1 MYPKDKKLIRL
12 VDHDR
17 VHYNHEYSGEKLLF
31 PLKNTIMWD
40 YENVNGDRINGIVN
54 ICINFS
60 CFDKCITVK
69 TESEKNKI
77 RKNKNSKFHSR
88 NTDLVFSIVQKKGEE
103 TVPVFQGQGQDL
115 RIGN

>member
-1 MYPKDKKLIRL
+1 
-12 VDHDR
+12 
-17 VHYNHEYSGEKLLF
+17 
-31 PLKNTIMWD
+31 MWD

-77 RKNKNSKFHSR
+77 RKNKNSKLHSR
-88 NTDLVFSIVQKKGEE
+88 NTDLVFYFLFSAVLLKSRVILDELEKCVDNVTRGNFFVKKIKIKINNKI
-103 TVPVFQGQGQDL
+103 FL
-115 RIGN
+115 FS